1 MRKLLLHYSISL
13 IVLSFLFSANIHAQ
27 ANTADC
33 QDEINISLGS
43 ECNTAIPWEEFNT
56 WRPSCMLIQDLE
68 GKTVAAISGN
78 GNTIEANKFTC
89 SIPIDSIWFD
99 TVQKVKVRV
108 HQIPGWTRNCDQLL
122 NPDTVWI
129 RNSQMPGPLSQN
141 LGCDRDTF
149 WIPGGVIIGGPI
161 SPINSVVVLKL
172 DDDADIPPCP
182 LHTPIENRTDGF
194 FQFRDT
200 VIEYSIEI
208 FNKTI
213 YRVDTFSHTEPLK
226 WIKGTQIVNN
236 NGVLDTVHDYVNTP
250 PNGGFIHI
258 GPVLCNY
265 PEVFI
270 EGITH
275 LDGPA
280 QLKPGKYKYNSYSPD
295 SSNVCWGDINVEYK
309 LWPILEGRKDTISCI
324 DVSDYSRAESY
335 NYNSSTA
342 KKIEDVCLWAEE
354 IVRGGPAH
362 NPLTAIRTIDYVSNQ
377 VNQNIRHCYSHTI
390 TKKDSYLKNFEWL
403 CDTVIKIRT
412 FSTDHPS
419 HGNNQIKELAKDTLI
434 ITPIHFDSIKFPDS
448 LFAIKCGI
456 LPEGNDLPEDI
467 AEYLYYAFD
476 HFNHMDKKVVVD
488 YHPTTTKYEEQSPC
502 SAFASQYQ
510 SQNHSDYLDWKK
522 VFQHADYN
530 NWGVRKAFPYINR
543 YTKTV
548 DKKLKE
554 KLINAGANPSLD
566 ASLWTMNS
574 VSVPINQAICNINA
588 SRSDLHRVEACTGES
603 SIYRTWVLVD
613 WCTGQT
619 KESTQIIRIIDDEA
633 PELLSLDSKSISLS
647 GDVDDDNSKGREDH
661 YFGRNDIS
669 NHDGNDDLTDN
680 TSTNDQNV
688 RISIPGHGTLGV
700 HWIKVSKPWNCLAT
714 YVFPMPDLKDH
725 CSDASFTYELLDEKW
740 NSKGDIYTAG
750 DSVDI
755 SWIHG
760 KGLDLPVVK
769 LTSWDECGNDGEYFY
784 YLKAIDKIPP
794 IVELHDYLFVSLS
807 NEAGNKGTAKI
818 TCVDVDAGSNDGDCG
833 PVTCDM
839 RRFGSDEWVDA
850 IHFDCNDIG
859 SVEVEVRITDY
870 SGNTSIGIMS
880 VQINNKNLPILIC
893 EDVTVSCSD
902 PIHPDWVGMPHVD
915 GICDSLSLEYSD
927 EYHVDELCFTGY
939 IDRTWSVLG
948 GEVTCVQRITISNID
963 NGSDES
969 VFDPESIHW
978 PLHNNG
984 KTLYDANWN
993 TEWIEVYEKDAHGNC
1008 NQIGFNSFADATP
1021 GASSPTSIEIKNALN
1036 SLSFDSDFECELS
1049 DLKEPIW
1056 NDPNCG
1062 LIGKSYEDFHIKFND
1077 GVCFKILRTWTVI
1090 DWCVYDPKAGDKYPE
1105 DFMFVVNGLCKGKD
1119 YIRTD
1124 VQAGKRDGYYSFVQE
1139 ILVIDQTMP
1148 QFSEEKQKIDV
1159 PVGEGSKT
1167 NDDDCSTEYTITRT
1181 AYDECLDINVSDV
1194 AEDGTKTEGPE
1205 LDWFVK
1211 LVKIDDQTG
1220 DEKIV
1225 PHPIYGIGWRPLQQ
1239 GGNEIGHE
1247 EIYSDENQSSSASFT
1262 FIGAANETFH
1272 VKWRVE
1278 DGCNNPNE
1286 IVDVI
1291 AFEDVKAPVLQCYAV
1306 LSTNVMNPSGNV
1318 EIWANDFGEAFDCS
1332 GNNVPVWFKD
1342 ENGELSSSLTFSCEV
1357 LEGNS
1362 AIEKELNIY
1371 AVDDSENES
1380 FCSVTLRIADG
1391 NNACGNGEV
1400 SGAAVISGN
1409 VRTFNGDMTELV
1421 EVGMGDYSVMTDN
1434 DGAFAFANNPMGLDY
1449 TLTAYKEDDYL
1460 NGVSSLDLVLI
1471 QKHILGLDLLDSPYK
1486 VIAADINND
1495 GKVSSIDLVELRKL
1509 ILDIISELP
1518 NNNSWRFA
1526 DANQS
1531 FTDVLNPFPVKENI
1545 DINFLIKDTQN
1556 DFISIKVGDVNGNA
1570 AANSVKVDNRSNR
1583 TIQFNALD
1591 REVYE
1596 GDIVNIAVSS
1606 KDFIDLNA
1614 FQFTLNYSGLEYL
1627 GTQNGSIEFSKENIA
1642 EFEGALT
1649 AVWTNVNAI
1658 TSSEDLFTLQFRAIR
1673 DVRLSDVLEM
1683 TSKRTDTR
1691 AYNSALEK
1699 FETTLVFSTEE
1710 GSISSSAF
1718 ELMQNNPN
1726 PFQNTTTIGFIL
1738 EESASTTLTIFDVT
1752 GKALVEKK
1760 LNGSKGYNEIT
1771 LSNTDIGSSGILYYQ
1786 LESGQNLATRKM
1798 ILINE

>member
-1 MRKLLLHYSISL
+1 
-13 IVLSFLFSANIHAQ
+13 
-27 ANTADC
+27 
-33 QDEINISLGS
+33 
-43 ECNTAIPWEEFNT
+43 
-56 WRPSCMLIQDLE
+56 MLIQDLE

-99 TVQKVKVRV
+99 TLQKVKVRV

-122 NPDTVWI
+122 NPDTIWI

-236 NGVLDTVHDYVNTP
+236 NGVLDTVHDYIHTP
-250 PNGGFIHI
+250 EPGGFINI
-258 GPVLCNY
+258 GPELCKY
-265 PEVFI
+265 PEVYKADV
-270 EGITH
+270 TH
-275 LDGPA
+275 LEGPA
-280 QLKPGKYKYNSYSPD
+280 KLKPGKFVYNSYNPD
-295 SSNVCWGDINVEYK
+295 STNFCWGGINIEYK
-309 LWPILEGRKDTISCI
+309 LLPELEGRKDTINCV
-324 DVSDYSRAESY
+324 DLSDYSRAETY
-335 NYNSSTA
+335 NYHSNT
-342 KKIEDVCLWAEE
+342 INELEEICEWAEQM
-354 IVRGGPAH
+354 VRGGEAN
-362 NPLTAIRTIDYVSNQ
+362 NPLTAVRTDGYVSEL
-377 VNQNIRHCYSHTI
+377 VNNKIKHCYNHKI
-390 TKKDSYLKNFEWL
+390 THKDEFSQDFEVL
-403 CDTVIKIRT
+403 CDTVVKVRT
-412 FSTDHPS
+412 FYYDHNI
-419 HGNNQIKELAKDTLI
+419 HGAQTIHELARDTLL
-434 ITPIHFDSIKFPDS
+434 ITPLHIDSIKFPDS
-448 LFAIKCGI
+448 LFALNCGI
-456 LPEGNDLPEDI
+456 LHHGNASPEAI
-467 AEYLYYAFD
+467 AEYLYHSFKHFD
-476 HFNHMDKKVVVD
+476 FTNKEVVVD
-488 YHPTTTKYEEQSPC
+488 YNAITSTYEENDPWK
-502 SAFASQYQ
+502 AFSNQYE
-510 SQNHSDYLDWKK
+510 STEHREYLEWSK
-522 VFQHADYN
+522 VFQHSDYN
-530 NWGVRKAFPYINR
+530 NWGVYKAFPYINR
-543 YTKTV
+543 YSKTF
-548 DKKLKE
+548 DQKLKN
-554 KLINAGANPSLD
+554 KLVGAGAHPVNDSALWKLNYVSLP
-566 ASLWTMNS
+566 LNK
-574 VSVPINQAICNINA
+574 AICNIVA
-588 SRSDLHRVEACTGES
+588 TSIDLHKVEGCSNEHT
-603 SIYRTWVLVD
+603 IYRTWTLVD
-613 WCTGQT
+613 WCTSQS
-619 KESTQIIRIIDDEA
+619 KESTQIIKIIDNEA
-633 PELLSLDSKSISLS
+633 PQILSLDGKSLALE
-647 GDVDDDNSKGREDH
+647 GDLDKDLGNNGN
-661 YFGRNDIS
+661 YFGLDYM
-669 NHDGNDDLTDN
+669 
-680 TSTNDQNV
+680 TNDST
-688 RISIPGHGTLGV
+688 ISEEDNRVEILGQDTIGV
-700 HWIKVSKPWNCLAT
+700 HWIKISQPWGCKAT
-714 YVFPMPDLKDH
+714 YTFPIPILLED
-725 CSDASFTYELLDEKW
+725 CSSSSSIFELLDNQLISDGNLYK
-740 NSKGDIYTAG
+740 AG
-750 DSVDI
+750 DHVDI
-755 SWIHG
+755 NWQYDR
-760 KGLDLPVVK
+760 GLSHPIVRLK
-769 LTSWDECGNDGEYFY
+769 SWDECDNESEYLY
-784 YLKAIDKIPP
+784 YLKAID
-794 IVELHDYLFVSLS
+794 HLS
-807 NEAGNKGTAKI
+807 PVVGLKDILTITLTNQGKDQGTAKI
-818 TCVDVDAGSNDGDCG
+818 NCSDVDAGSHDGDCG
-833 PVTCDM
+833 PVECEI
-839 RRFGSDEWVDA
+839 RKLGDEDWLDA
-850 IHFDCNDIG
+850 IHFTCDDIG
-859 SVEVEVRITDY
+859 NQEVEVRITDY
-870 SGNTSIGIMS
+870 SGNTSTGIMS
-880 VQINNKNLPILIC
+880 VQIENKNKQSLIC
-893 EDVTVSCSD
+893 EDITVKCTD
-902 PIHPDWVGMPHVD
+902 PIHPDWTGQPHVQS
-915 GICDSLSLEYSD
+915 ICSSSEIQYEDDYKID
-927 EYHVDELCFTGY
+927 DLCFTGY
-939 IDRTWSVLG
+939 IDRTWTIVGTTVS
-948 GEVTCVQRITISNID
+948 CKQRITITSAENNQD
-963 NGSDES
+963 HS
-969 VFDPESIHW
+969 VFDPESIRW

-984 KTLYDANWN
+984 SSLWDKEWN
-993 TEWIEVYEKDAHGNC
+993 SDWVEIYEIDAHGNC
-1008 NQIGFNSFADATP
+1008 NEIGFNAFADATP
-1021 GASSPTSIEIKNALN
+1021 GESEPSSSERRLALQTLN
-1036 SLSFDSDFECELS
+1036 FDSNFECEQGES
-1049 DLKEPIW
+1049 KEPTW
-1056 NDPNCG
+1056 TDPDCG
-1062 LIGKSYEDFHIKFND
+1062 LVGKAYEDQQVKFND
-1077 GVCFKILRTWTVI
+1077 GVCFKVLRLWTII
-1090 DWCVYDPKAGDKYPE
+1090 DWCIYDPKEGDKYLE
-1105 DFMFVVNGLCKGKD
+1105 DYFYVYNANCSGETF
-1119 YIRTD
+1119 IRSE
-1124 VQAGKRDGYYSFVQE
+1124 VSSGERDGYYSYVQE
-1139 ILVIDQTMP
+1139 LLVIDQTIP
-1148 QFSEEKQKIDV
+1148 QFSEEKQKINV

-1167 NDDDCSTEYTITRT
+1167 NDDDCSTEYTIIRT

-1194 AEDGTKTEGPE
+1194 AEDDTKKEGPE

-1286 IVDVI
+1286 IVDEI
-1291 AFEDVKAPVLQCYAV
+1291 TFEDVKGPLLQCYTV

-1357 LEGNS
+1357 LEDNS
-1362 AIEKELNIY
+1362 AIEKELNVY

-1380 FCSVTLRIADG
+1380 FCTVNLRIADG

-1449 TLTAYKEDDYL
+1449 TLTASKEDDYL

-1531 FTDVLNPFPVKENI
+1531 FTDILNPFPVKENI
-1545 DINFLIKDTQN
+1545 DINFLIKDTLN
-1556 DFISIKVGDVNGNA
+1556 DFISIKVGDINGNA
-1570 AANSVKVDNRSNR
+1570 AANSAKVDNRSNR

-1591 REVYE
+1591 REVNV
-1596 GDIVNIAVSS
+1596 GDIVNIEVSS

-1627 GTQNGSIEFSKENIA
+1627 GTQNGSIELSKENVA

-1658 TSSEDLFTLQFRAIR
+1658 SSSEDLFTLQFRAIR

-1683 TSKRTDTR
+1683 TSKRTDAR

-1699 FETTLVFSTEE
+1699 LETTLVLSTEG

-1726 PFQNTTTIGFIL
+1726 PFQNATTIGFIL

-1798 ILINE
+1798 IVINE